1 MVLHTLNAAP
11 GSVAFED
18 CLRLATAGD
27 TILLLGNGV
36 YAALAGSEAAGLL
49 RHSEADVVILKD
61 DAIAAGSAISS
72 DLFLAIDMAGFV
84 ELSERYPR
92 QLAWY

>member
-11 GSVAFED
+11 GSVAFDD
-18 CLRLATAGD
+18 CLRLACAGD

-36 YAALAGSEAAGLL
+36 YAALPGSQAASRLQQCDADVLLL
-49 RHSEADVVILKD
+49 RD
-61 DAIAAGSAISS
+61 DAIAAGSAIAS
-72 DLFLAIDMAGFV
+72 DLFTAVDMAGFV

>member
-11 GSVAFED
+11 GSIAFAD

-36 YAALAGSEAAGLL
+36 YAALAGSEAADQLQQSAADVALL
-49 RHSEADVVILKD
+49 RE
-61 DAIAAGSAISS
+61 DAVAAGSAISS
-72 DLFLAIDMAGFV
+72 DLFLAVDMAGFV

>member
-11 GSVAFED
+11 GSVAFAD
-18 CLRLATAGD
+18 CVRLATAGD

-36 YAALAGSEAAGLL
+36 YAALAGSEAAIQLQQSAAEVMIL
-49 RHSEADVVILKD
+49 RD
-61 DAIAAGSAISS
+61 DAVAAGSAISS

-84 ELSERYPR
+84 ELSERLPR